1 MSSMQSCSR
10 TRGSKKVGQVREK
23 TGEGKEILG
32 GFKSETTGKALI
44 GSKLMIRPQLKFRG

>member
-1 MSSMQSCSR
+1 MQSCSR